1 MKDITNEI
9 QQLNID
15 SDTLGY
21 RKKIKLN
28 FRDVVELYSDA
39 KQLSH
44 QLKFILKFHFNVK
57 NSLNRK
63 QNSNFPYLQICLW
76 FQ

>member
-21 RKKIKLN
+21 RKKVKISLCE
-28 FRDVVELYSDA
+28 VIELYSDA
-39 KQLSH
+39 KQLR
-44 QLKFILKFHFNVK
+44 ID
-57 NSLNRK
+57 LN
-63 QNSNFPYLQICLW
+63 LC
-76 FQ
+76 